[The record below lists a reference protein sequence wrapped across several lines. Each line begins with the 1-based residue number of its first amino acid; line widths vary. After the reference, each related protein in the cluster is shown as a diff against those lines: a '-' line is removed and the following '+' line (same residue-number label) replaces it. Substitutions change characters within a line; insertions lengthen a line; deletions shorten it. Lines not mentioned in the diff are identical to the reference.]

1 MTRFNDISS
10 EELDQVLE
18 EFYRQSV
25 MSNGGGDLMA
35 SPDFI
40 KNALATALGP
50 EKTKELNAAMSSQT
64 DDMVGLEA
72 LNYIDSIII
81 ANYIRTEHPQTINRL
96 FHI

>member
-1 MTRFNDISS
+1 MTRFNAISS
-10 EELDQVLE
+10 EELDQVRE

-25 MSNGGGDLMA
+25 MIDGGGDLMA

-50 EKTKELNAAMSSQT
+50 EKAKELNAAMSSQT
-64 DDMVGLEA
+64 DDMGLEA

-81 ANYIRTEHPQTINRL
+81 ANYIRTEHPQTIN
-96 FHI
+96 

>member
-25 MSNGGGDLMA
+25 MSDGGGDLMA

-50 EKTKELNAAMSSQT
+50 EKAKELNAAMSSQT
-64 DDMVGLEA
+64 DDMGLEA
-72 LNYIDSIII
+72 FNTSIPSLLLTTFERNIH
-81 ANYIRTEHPQTINRL
+81 RPSH
-96 FHI
+96 